1 MQRIKSQFVMDVTSL
16 RDVHTPS
23 HCICCCDHFF
33 SFYTFVKL
41 QFLEKTSVFMFIAAK
56 IIRDSIAAHQLYIL
70 DHKHALT
77 DFQKKEEKKRE
88 DNGNKCIEWCGEV

>member
-1 MQRIKSQFVMDVTSL
+1 
-16 RDVHTPS
+16 
-23 HCICCCDHFF
+23 
-33 SFYTFVKL
+33 
-41 QFLEKTSVFMFIAAK
+41 MFIAAK
-56 IIRDSIAAHQLYIL
+56 TIRDSIAAHQLYIL